1 MNTRLEELLETYNNI
16 QIEET
21 KIKTQK
27 DELKAQILEE
37 MSKENTTKYL
47 TEDNISATIA
57 KKETFK
63 YIDEL
68 SMIKYLQENGYNQFV
83 ELKIKTTDMNKEL
96 KKQSTLT
103 EALSSYVTKSS
114 VDSLSVKKL

>member
-1 MNTRLEELLETYNNI
+1 MNTRLEELLESYNNV

-27 DELKAQILEE
+27 DELKLQILEE
-37 MSKENTTKYL
+37 MAKENTTKYL

-63 YIDEL
+63 YVDEL
-68 SMIKYLQENGYNQFV
+68 SMINYLQENGYSQFV

-96 KKQSTLT
+96 KKSTQLS
-103 EALSSYVTKSS
+103 EALTPYVTKS
-114 VDSLSVKKL
+114 VVESLSVKKN

>member
-1 MNTRLEELLETYNNI
+1 MNARLEELLETYNNV
-16 QIEET
+16 QLEET

-63 YIDEL
+63 YVDEL

>member
-1 MNTRLEELLETYNNI
+1 MNTRLEELLETYNNV

-63 YIDEL
+63 YVDEL

>member
-1 MNTRLEELLETYNNI
+1 MNTRLEELLETYNNV
-16 QIEET
+16 QLEET

-47 TEDNISATIA
+47 TEGNISATIA

-63 YIDEL
+63 YVDEL

-83 ELKIKTTDMNKEL
+83 ELKIKATDMNKEL

>member
-21 KIKTQK
+21 RIKAQK

-57 KKETFK
+57 KKETIK
-63 YIDEL
+63 YVDEL

-96 KKQSTLT
+96 KRQSTLT

>member
-1 MNTRLEELLETYNNI
+1 MNTKLEELLKSYNDI
-16 QIEET
+16 QVEET
-21 KIKTQK
+21 KIKTSK

-63 YIDEL
+63 YVDEL
-68 SMIKYLQENGYNQFV
+68 SMIKYLQENGYSQFI
-83 ELKIKTTDMNKEL
+83 ELKVKTTEMNKEL
-96 KKQSTLT
+96 KKPGVLN

-114 VDSLSVKKL
+114 VDSLSVKRI

>member
-1 MNTRLEELLETYNNI
+1 MNARLEELLETYNNV
-16 QIEET
+16 QLEET

-27 DELKAQILEE
+27 DELKTQILEE

-47 TEDNISATIA
+47 NEDNISATIT

-63 YIDEL
+63 YVDEL

>member
-1 MNTRLEELLETYNNI
+1 MNTRLEELLETYNNV
-16 QIEET
+16 QLEET

-63 YIDEL
+63 YVDEL

>member
-1 MNTRLEELLETYNNI
+1 MNARLEELLETYNNV
-16 QIEET
+16 QIEEA
-21 KIKTQK
+21 KIKSQK
-27 DELKAQILEE
+27 EELKTQILEE

-63 YIDEL
+63 YVDEL